1 MKKIFSC
8 FIIIF
13 TFFNALGQ
21 EKLAFY
27 EDSLKKLGTVFTND
41 TIEDNR
47 LKANYSFIQTLV
59 TALKEKNSYSYP
71 FSNLSSFVS
80 IKKSDDNK
88 FRIITWFTL
97 SDGGECRFYGA
108 IQMNN
113 LQKLELYP
121 LVDNSQNLKLVPS
134 LTDSTLKVNQW
145 LGAVYYHI
153 IPVTNIKEPYY
164 LLFGWKGKS
173 SETSSKVIETL
184 SFVDG
189 KPNFGKAVLQ
199 NQPKSNSFHKRII
212 FDYTKEASMLLRYD
226 KEENMIIY
234 DHLVPLNE
242 ATGPLSVYAPDLSYD
257 GLKFKSGKWYFIEN
271 IKVKNLPN
279 EEDDFFIDPSKDV
292 QNTNP
297 VIKEH

>member
-1 MKKIFSC
+1 MKKTFS
-8 FIIIF
+8 FLIIIF

-41 TIEDNR
+41 TIEDHR
-47 LKANYSFIQTLV
+47 LKANYNFIQTLV
-59 TALKEKNSYSYP
+59 KALKEKNSFSYP
-71 FSNLSSFVS
+71 FLNLSSFVS

-88 FRIITWFTL
+88 FRIITWFTM
-97 SDGGECRFYGA
+97 SNDGNYRFYGA

-113 LQKLELYP
+113 PQKLELYP
-121 LVDNSQNLKLVPS
+121 LVDHSQNLKLATS
-134 LTDSTLKVNQW
+134 LADSTLKINQW

-173 SETSSKVIETL
+173 SETNSKVIETL
-184 SFVDG
+184 SFVNG
-189 KPNFGKAVLQ
+189 KPEFGKAVLQ
-199 NQPKSNSFHKRII
+199 NQPKSNSFHQRII

-226 KEENMIIY
+226 KEENMIIF
-234 DHLVPLNE
+234 DHLIPLNDDK
-242 ATGPLSVYAPDLSYD
+242 GPLSIYAPDLSYD

-279 EEDDFFIDPSKDV
+279 EEDDFFIDPSKDS

-297 VIKEH
+297 VIKE